1 MKTISDVTCCVV
13 DSGLFLPLAL
23 RMAQSCK
30 RVLYWSPDCRGFPS
44 LRQGAIGD
52 GLDNVERVLEFW
64 PEIDDIDLFVFPDI
78 GQSGLQLHLEEMG
91 HAVWGSRTGD
101 KLELGREY
109 FMRRL
114 GQMGLNVPKHKVV
127 EGLCDLREELRE
139 SEDVYI
145 KVSRWRGDFET
156 FHWRNWTLDN
166 GWLDLQAVNF
176 GPLMDTIHF
185 LVFEAI
191 DTDLEI
197 GGDTYSV
204 DGGWPSLMLNGVEG
218 KDKTYFAAVTK
229 REQMPEQI
237 QEILNAVSVELR
249 HVRYRN
255 QISFEDRVKDGE
267 HWWNDATQRGG
278 MPSSAS
284 QYRLWANFPE
294 IVWAGANGELL
305 DPEPEAMFSIECQL
319 TACKC
324 EKDNWITVEL
334 DPILV
339 DHCAFSYCGF
349 IDGTYVFPPDEIH
362 QGELG
367 WFVVTGND
375 PSKLLQ
381 DAKDLADMLPDGLN
395 ADVESLSHVIME
407 VDTMQQ
413 EGIPFTR
420 KEMPEPSEVL

>member
-1 MKTISDVTCCVV
+1 MKDISQVTALIC
-13 DSGLFLPLAL
+13 DSGLFLPMAL
-23 RMAQSCK
+23 RMAESCK

-44 LRQGAIGD
+44 LRQGSIGD
-52 GLDNVERVLEFW
+52 GFENVERVLEFW
-64 PEIDDIDLFVFPDI
+64 SQVDDIDLFCFPDI
-78 GQSGLQLHLEEMG
+78 GHSELQLHLEEMG
-91 HAVWGSRTGD
+91 IAVWGSRSGD

-114 GQMGLNVPKHKVV
+114 GQIGLNVPPHKVV
-127 EGLCDLREELRE
+127 VGLRNLIEELRE

-166 GWLDLQAVNF
+166 GWLDVQAVNF
-176 GPLMDTIHF
+176 GPLKDSIHF

-191 DTDLEI
+191 ETDLEI

-229 REQMPEQI
+229 RTEMPEPI
-237 QEILNAVSVELR
+237 QEIIHAISSELR
-249 HVRYRN
+249 EVRYRN

-284 QYRLWANFPE
+284 QYKLWKNFPE
-294 IVWAGANGELL
+294 IVWAGANGELI
-305 DPEPEAMFSIECQL
+305 DPEPDAQFSIECQL
-319 TACKC
+319 TCKG
-324 EKDNWITVEL
+324 ERDTWVTVEL
-334 DPILV
+334 DHRLQE
-339 DHCAFSYCGF
+339 HCALSYCGF
-349 IDGTYVFPPDEIH
+349 MDGCYVFPPDDIH

-375 PSKLLQ
+375 PSQLLQ
-381 DAKDLADMLPDGLN
+381 DAKDLADLLPDGLN
-395 ADVESLSHVIME
+395 ADVESLASVIKE
-407 VDTMQQ
+407 VDQMQQ
-413 EGIPFTR
+413 EGIPFTE